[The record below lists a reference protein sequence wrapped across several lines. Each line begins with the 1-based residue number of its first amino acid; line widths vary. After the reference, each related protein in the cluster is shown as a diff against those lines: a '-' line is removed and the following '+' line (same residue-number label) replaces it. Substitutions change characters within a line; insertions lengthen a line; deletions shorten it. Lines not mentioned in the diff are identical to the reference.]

1 MFPRTAKSSSVPG
14 HQQPSRKK
22 TKQSFGVFRS
32 RVASF
37 SGLFVC
43 SFFFVAKVDV
53 WTESVL
59 FPFPPLSPTYCWIY
73 QPVSRGFEISTI
85 NSAVKPFQLDGTEPK
100 VPFLFLKKSHV
111 PTCRRG
117 WHAYFGHDLNS
128 PLKKKHPIMR
138 TGKVIFIIN
147 ASKISPSNW
156 KINNF
161 LHPQPWLYRAM
172 YLKTTECYLTLL
184 SSQTA
189 QIAQDI

>member
-1 MFPRTAKSSSVPG
+1 MEQPVRRAFELDWENSWVGTTRICLSFTPPPFPPPFLSKMFPQTAKSSSVPG

-59 FPFPPLSPTYCWIY
+59 FPFPPLSPTCCWIY

-85 NSAVKPFQLDGTEPK
+85 NSAFNPFQLDGTEPK
-100 VPFLFLKKSHV
+100 VAFYFLQSPMCPLFGEADLLILSTIWTLHLKKQQPYNEDRKSNI
-111 PTCRRG
+111 
-117 WHAYFGHDLNS
+117 LNFLTS
-128 PLKKKHPIMR
+128 
-138 TGKVIFIIN
+138 GN
-147 ASKISPSNW
+147 ASK
-156 KINNF
+156 
-161 LHPQPWLYRAM
+161 
-172 YLKTTECYLTLL
+172 
-184 SSQTA
+184 
-189 QIAQDI
+189 